1 MWKDSSQMSS
11 GHNHECKA
19 CSSLSLGYSC
29 SQMASERSLLCR
41 GDISL
46 CGCFPPFE
54 AQDHKSLRREVDVEG
69 LRHQWPTRMNG
80 LERAELT
87 ENSLGDASRGIG
99 RRTLSAW
106 CGITAQCRDWLCL
119 FHDLLTSHPS
129 SLKNT
134 ISLIAAWVILT
145 RTCHW
150 ALGIVIY

>member
-11 GHNHECKA
+11 GCNRGCKA
-19 CSSLSLGYSC
+19 CSSLSLGYV
-29 SQMASERSLLCR
+29 ASEGSSLCG

-54 AQDHKSLRREVDVEG
+54 AQDRKSLRREADIEG
-69 LRHQWPTRMNG
+69 LQHQWPTRMDG

-87 ENSLGDASRGIG
+87 ESSQGDASRGIG
-99 RRTLSAW
+99 WRTLSSW
-106 CGITAQCRDWLCL
+106 CGITAPCRDWLCL
-119 FHDLLTSHPS
+119 FRDLLTSHPS

-145 RTCHW
+145 RTYH
-150 ALGIVIY
+150 